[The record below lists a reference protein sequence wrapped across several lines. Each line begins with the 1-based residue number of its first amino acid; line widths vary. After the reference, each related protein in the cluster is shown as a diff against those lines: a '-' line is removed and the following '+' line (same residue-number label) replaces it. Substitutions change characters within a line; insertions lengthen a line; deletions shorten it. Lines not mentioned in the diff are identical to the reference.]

1 MASMSRPPRPPVA
14 GATAVAVLCLLVAAC
29 SPSPVPSASPT
40 ASATPTQSSQT
51 ASPITSS
58 APPST
63 PSAPSATPAGTSAV
77 VACTPADIVATAGP
91 LEGAAGSRGAD
102 IAVGASGAA
111 TCQLP
116 TSPVVALADPSG
128 KVLLNSHLPV
138 GADGPVLSASASFS
152 FSFSFS
158 NWCDQSAA
166 LPFDVLLALASGSVK
181 IPGLS
186 LASADL
192 PPCNGP
198 GQPAVLSTT
207 EWLQR

>member
-1 MASMSRPPRPPVA
+1 MSRPPRRPVA
-14 GATAVAVLCLLVAAC
+14 GAVATTVLCLLIAAC
-29 SPSPVPSASPT
+29 SPAAVPSASP
-40 ASATPTQSSQT
+40 ASSATPTQSSAT
-51 ASPITSS
+51 ASPVTNS
-58 APPST
+58 APPNA
-63 PSAPSATPAGTSAV
+63 PNAPSATPAGTSAI

-91 LEGAAGSRGAD
+91 LGGAAGSRGAD

-111 TCQLP
+111 SCQLP
-116 TSPVVALADPSG
+116 TSPVVALADLSG

-138 GADGPVLSASASFS
+138 GADGPVLSASVSFS
-152 FSFSFS
+152 FSFQLS

-166 LPFDVLLALASGSVK
+166 MPLDVLLALGSGSVK
-181 IPGLS
+181 VAGLS
-186 LASADL
+186 LALADL

>member
-1 MASMSRPPRPPVA
+1 M
-14 GATAVAVLCLLVAAC
+14 
-29 SPSPVPSASPT
+29 
-40 ASATPTQSSQT
+40 
-51 ASPITSS
+51 
-58 APPST
+58 
-63 PSAPSATPAGTSAV
+63 
-77 VACTPADIVATAGP
+77 PADIVATAGP
-91 LEGAAGSRGAD
+91 LGGAAGSRGAD

-111 TCQLP
+111 SCQLP

-152 FSFSFS
+152 FSFQLS

-166 LPFDVLLALASGSVK
+166 MPLDVLLALGSGSVK
-181 IPGLS
+181 VAGLS

>member
-1 MASMSRPPRPPVA
+1 MSRPPRRPVA
-14 GATAVAVLCLLVAAC
+14 GAVATTVLCLLIAAC
-29 SPSPVPSASPT
+29 SPAAVPSASP
-40 ASATPTQSSQT
+40 ASSATPTQSTTT
-51 ASPITSS
+51 ASPVASS
-58 APPST
+58 APST
-63 PSAPSATPAGTSAV
+63 PSATPAGTSAI

-91 LEGAAGSRGAD
+91 LGGAAGSRGAD

-111 TCQLP
+111 SCQLP

-138 GADGPVLSASASFS
+138 GADGPVLSAGASFS
-152 FSFSFS
+152 FSFQLS

-166 LPFDVLLALASGSVK
+166 MPLDVLLALGSGSVK
-181 IPGLS
+181 VAGLS

-207 EWLQR
+207 DWLQR

>member
-1 MASMSRPPRPPVA
+1 MSRPPRRPVA
-14 GATAVAVLCLLVAAC
+14 GAVATTVLCLLIAAC
-29 SPSPVPSASPT
+29 SPAAVPSASP
-40 ASATPTQSSQT
+40 ASSATPTQSTTT
-51 ASPITSS
+51 ASPVASS
-58 APPST
+58 APST
-63 PSAPSATPAGTSAV
+63 PSATPAGTSAI

-91 LEGAAGSRGAD
+91 LGGAAGSRGAD
-102 IAVGASGAA
+102 VAVGAAGAPS
-111 TCQLP
+111 CQLP

-138 GADGPVLSASASFS
+138 GADGPVLSAGASFS
-152 FSFSFS
+152 FSFQLS

-166 LPFDVLLALASGSVK
+166 MPLDVLLALGSGSVK
-181 IPGLS
+181 VAGLS

-207 EWLQR
+207 DWLQR